1 MGEILPSSLNLGFQE
16 QRDDNGACCII
27 RQMLLEPR
35 SVPGLAFLHRLVLAI
50 HLVCVEVGAC
60 GIRLGCLLLKLT
72 GLNRFVG
79 RPIGRSTSVTS
90 AATSPDDAFSLR
102 IRAIDDDPLLRQ
114 SLHAVL
120 QAGGHVVTVAAGR
133 EEGMA
138 AFCAARE
145 RQEPFEVILTD

>member
-1 MGEILPSSLNLGFQE
+1 
-16 QRDDNGACCII
+16 
-27 RQMLLEPR
+27 
-35 SVPGLAFLHRLVLAI
+35 
-50 HLVCVEVGAC
+50 
-60 GIRLGCLLLKLT
+60 
-72 GLNRFVG
+72 
-79 RPIGRSTSVTS
+79 VTS

-120 QAGGHVVTVAAGR
+120 QADGHVVTVAAGG